1 MAAEP
6 PCAPYWTSHAP
17 PARRSSEAAAE
28 AAGNEAAASQNARS
42 HRPRPS
48 QAEWKVA
55 MEGPIHASHEKVGLH
70 GSPAEQAAHLAP
82 CEVGGATGRHRAA
95 VHHRGQGKVPRE
107 ELGELVSSRDVADG
121 GEKESW
127 TEHSDLVDVPRD
139 DLRAPSKCR
148 VGCEDDKS
156 VSQETEGARGRVC
169 TRSERVQ
176 EEDGHANPEDPA
188 TSEAFHRI
196 LVLDQ
201 NVSLWIVDSPASFS
215 NSGTTFPL
223 FESLGNR

>member
-1 MAAEP
+1 M
-6 PCAPYWTSHAP
+6 
-17 PARRSSEAAAE
+17 
-28 AAGNEAAASQNARS
+28 
-42 HRPRPS
+42 
-48 QAEWKVA
+48 K
-55 MEGPIHASHEKVGLH
+55 GP
-70 GSPAEQAAHLAP
+70 
-82 CEVGGATGRHRAA
+82 EVFET
-95 VHHRGQGKVPRE
+95 
-107 ELGELVSSRDVADG
+107 L
-121 GEKESW
+121 
-127 TEHSDLVDVPRD
+127 
-139 DLRAPSKCR
+139 PSKCR

-201 NVSLWIVDSPASFS
+201 NVSLWIVNSPASFS

-223 FESLGNR
+223 FESLGNRSLPLHSHLLRLY